1 MTLAS
6 LFWAETAAA
15 AGPIIHGASP
25 ISFTPSMLLVIV
37 FAAYNW
43 SQVLLVADLRAEML
57 LDCSMDTTS
66 LIHTI
71 VRPKGKYWKRHFY
84 LP

>member
-1 MTLAS
+1 
-6 LFWAETAAA
+6 
-15 AGPIIHGASP
+15 
-25 ISFTPSMLLVIV
+25 MLLVIV